1 MTPGPAVAAAGTARH
16 PGPLVAALVLGAVAL
31 LGLAG
36 LRAAPGAVRF
46 ADVAP
51 AFGGTAPEVT
61 LPDYGVRGMHVV
73 GYEHGASAR
82 LSLPIHNTGPLPIT
96 VDAVDLRAGVAP
108 LLAVHE
114 VSGLPLSVAP
124 GRTGTVTMTAELAN
138 CRFFHERQVQN
149 YAGLEIGFSVL
160 GRRGSRW
167 VAFDRPL
174 MVHSPMIIG
183 CPDRLLDRQA
193 DDRTDLVTAG

>member
-1 MTPGPAVAAAGTARH
+1 MTPDLPVTAAATARR
-16 PGPLVAALVLGAVAL
+16 PGLLVAGLVLGAVAL
-31 LGLAG
+31 LLLAG

-46 ADVAP
+46 ADVTP
-51 AFGGTAPEVT
+51 AFGGTAPQVT

-108 LLAVHE
+108 LLVVHD

-124 GRTGTVTMTAELAN
+124 GGTGTLTMTAELAN

-149 YAGLEIGFSVL
+149 YEGLEVGFSVL
-160 GRRGSRW
+160 GRRASRW

-174 MVHSPMIIG
+174 MVHSPMIVG
-183 CPDRLLDRQA
+183 CPDRLLDRSA
-193 DDRTDLVTAG
+193 DDRADLVSAG